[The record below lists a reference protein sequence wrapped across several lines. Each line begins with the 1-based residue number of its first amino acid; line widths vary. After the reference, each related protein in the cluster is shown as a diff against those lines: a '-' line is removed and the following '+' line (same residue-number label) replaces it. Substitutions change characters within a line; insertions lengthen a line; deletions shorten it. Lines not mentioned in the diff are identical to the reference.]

1 RQTTVDALQA
11 DLYRLFEVSE
21 RTVDHVRS
29 IAGAKEQVSA
39 TRAMLE
45 NVLELVGHAH
55 DAANGLDH
63 RKRQIE
69 QAEERLGRGEALPA
83 DLFRTSFVVPGRCW
97 RAWPPRGAACGASR
111 RPQSCRRGRKWGNDA
126 ARTSGESSR
135 CWRNGRSRWPCRSA
149 SAADGSGRR
158 GCTTRCGTRVSAA

>member
-1 RQTTVDALQA
+1 VAPNRRALRRALEQAAQRQTTVDALQA
-11 DLYRLFEVSE
+11 DLYRLFEVAE

-69 QAEERLGRGEALPA
+69 QAEERLGRVEALLA
-83 DLFRTSFVVPGRCW
+83 DIGSSVETLHGQKLFLDQVIEKAGTLEFYAKQAEGLITLLRESGVPERAAGGAPPSQEGR
-97 RAWPPRGAACGASR
+97 AA
-111 RPQSCRRGRKWGNDA
+111 K
-126 ARTSGESSR
+126 
-135 CWRNGRSRWPCRSA
+135 SA
-149 SAADGSGRR
+149 
-158 GCTTRCGTRVSAA
+158 